1 MVLRRLGLLAII
13 CLLIIP
19 GGIAAQDRD
28 GIRVGVVVQGAE
40 GVPVSFCV
48 TLDEPAPTG
57 WDALQAT
64 GLDVLA
70 DIGPMGTTVCKIDAT
85 GCAPSEQNCFCE
97 CMGGD
102 SCAYWSYFQLGESG
116 AWQYSHQGS
125 AAHHLVTGDVEGW
138 WWRDSAATSDPLL
151 SISFDEICGATS
163 GFPRTV
169 LDGLDRAVT
178 ISTPPQRI
186 ASVSLASDEM
196 LLDLVGADRLLG
208 VSLFAGDPVISN
220 IADRLEGIE
229 YTNLI
234 GNPEVLISL
243 DADLVVLS
251 TYNNPA
257 AIDQLLGANISV
269 FVLAGFESLDDV
281 RANLRTLGNV
291 TGTELRA
298 EELIADMDAALENVQ
313 RAVSE
318 HDPVRVLYYEPG
330 GITYGPGS
338 SVDEIITL
346 AGGINVVA
354 ESDLGPYPL
363 INPEYVIAADPD
375 AILLGGWFSGEVNPL
390 QWIKQDPVLGSLR
403 AVQAGH
409 VYPITDAHLTAVS
422 HYVARG
428 VEEVAALLYPDAF
441 EQGMSDGDG
450 T

>member
-1 MVLRRLGLLAII
+1 MRRLSLLAVI
-13 CLLIIP
+13 CLFIIP
-19 GGIAAQDRD
+19 SGVTAQESD
-28 GIRVGVVVQGAE
+28 GVRVGVVVQGSG

-48 TLDEPAPTG
+48 TLSTPEPTG

-64 GLDVLA
+64 GLNILA
-70 DIGPMGTTVCKIDAT
+70 DIGPMGTTVCKIGAT
-85 GCAPSEQNCFCE
+85 GCAPPEQNCFCA

-116 AWQYSHQGS
+116 TWQYSDQGP
-125 AAHHLVTGDVEGW
+125 ATHHLVAGDVEGW
-138 WWRDSAATSDPLL
+138 WWRDSAATSDPLPP
-151 SISFDEICGATS
+151 ISFDEICGTTS

-169 LDGLDRAVT
+169 VDGLGRVVT
-178 ISTPPQRI
+178 ISASPQRI
-186 ASVSLASDEM
+186 ASVSLAADEM

-208 VSLFAGDPVISN
+208 VSLFASDPAISN
-220 IADRLEGIE
+220 IADRLEDIE

-257 AIDQLLGANISV
+257 AIDQLLDSNISV
-269 FVLAGFESLDDV
+269 FVLSGFESLDDI
-281 RANLRTLGNV
+281 RTNLRTLGSV
-291 TGTELRA
+291 TGTEMRA

-318 HDPVRVLYYEPG
+318 LSPVRVLYYEPG

-354 ESDLGPYPL
+354 ESDLGSYPL

-375 AILLGGWFSGEVNPL
+375 VILLGGWFSGETNPL
-390 QWIKQDPVLGSLR
+390 QWIRQDPVLGSLR
-403 AVQAGH
+403 AVQTGH

-422 HYVARG
+422 HYVVRG

-441 EQGMSDGDG
+441 D
-450 T
+450 

>member
-1 MVLRRLGLLAII
+1 MRRLGLLAVI

-19 GGIAAQDRD
+19 SGVVAQERD
-28 GIRVGVVVQGAE
+28 GIRVGVVVQGAD

-48 TLDEPAPTG
+48 TLNEPEPTG

-64 GLDVLA
+64 GLDILA
-70 DIGPMGTTVCKIDAT
+70 DIGPIGTTVCKIGAT
-85 GCAPSEQNCFCE
+85 GCVTPEQNCFCE

-116 AWQYSHQGS
+116 TWQYSNQG
-125 AAHHLVTGDVEGW
+125 AATHHLVAGDVEGW
-138 WWRDSAATSDPLL
+138 WWRDSSASSAPLP
-151 SISFDEICGATS
+151 SISFDEICDITS

-169 LDGLDRAVT
+169 VDGLGRAVT
-178 ISTPPQRI
+178 ISAPPQRI
-186 ASVSLASDEM
+186 VSVSLASDEM
-196 LLDLVGADRLLG
+196 LLDLVGAERMLG
-208 VSLFAGDPVISN
+208 VSLFASDPAISN

-234 GNPEVLISL
+234 GNPEMLISL
-243 DADLVVLS
+243 NADLVVLS

-257 AIDQLLGANISV
+257 AIDQLLDANLSV
-269 FVLAGFESLDDV
+269 FVLARFKSLDDI
-281 RANLRTLGNV
+281 RANLRALGSV
-291 TGTELRA
+291 TGTEMRA

-318 HDPVRVLYYEPG
+318 RDPVRVLYYEPG

-338 SVDEIITL
+338 SVDEIISL

-363 INPEYVIAADPD
+363 INLEYVISVDPD
-375 AILLGGWFSGEVNPL
+375 VILLGGWFSGEANPL
-390 QWIKQDPVLGSLR
+390 QWIEQDPILRSLR
-403 AVQAGH
+403 AVQARH
-409 VYPITDAHLTAVS
+409 VYPITDAYLTAVS
-422 HYVARG
+422 HYVVRG
-428 VEEVAALLYPDAF
+428 VEEVAALLYPETFDR
-441 EQGMSDGDG
+441 GGSDGDG